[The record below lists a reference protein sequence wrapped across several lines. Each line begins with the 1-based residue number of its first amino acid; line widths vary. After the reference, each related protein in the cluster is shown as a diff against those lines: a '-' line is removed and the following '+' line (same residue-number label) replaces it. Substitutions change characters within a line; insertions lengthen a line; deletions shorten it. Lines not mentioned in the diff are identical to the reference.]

1 MHTQMRDYV
10 SVSPDLS
17 HLDPG
22 LQQITEL
29 KREILSPFFCCRK
42 NRLRI
47 SARYSDPFLS
57 ERKVILSLILSMSL
71 AAFSILH
78 VILQNVA
85 QINHLQEAVLI
96 ADIHE
101 YSLFFRVN
109 LHVVVRMEQSFYLS
123 QPLQRHF
130 FFCVGTQLFIKQL
143 IYLVPPSIL
152 IFLLI

>member
-57 ERKVILSLILSMSL
+57 EWKVILSLILSMSL

-78 VILQNVA
+78 VILQDVA
-85 QINHLQEAVLI
+85 QINHLQEAVLV

-101 YSLFFRVN
+101 YSLFFRIN
-109 LHVVVRMEQSFYLS
+109 LQIVIRMKQPFDLS
-123 QPLQRHF
+123 HPSKCHF
-130 FFCVGTQLFIKQL
+130 FFCVRTQLFIKQL
-143 IYLVPPSIL
+143 IYLVPPRLL